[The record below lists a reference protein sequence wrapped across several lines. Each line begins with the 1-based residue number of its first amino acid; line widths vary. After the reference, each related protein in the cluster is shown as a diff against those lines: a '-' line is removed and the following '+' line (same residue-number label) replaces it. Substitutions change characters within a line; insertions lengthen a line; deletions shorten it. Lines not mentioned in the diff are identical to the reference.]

1 MTNVRLAHERLD
13 FFDNRYQMALSDE
26 LAASIAELS
35 SDRTSGDSALTNRAM
50 DVLAAASAS
59 GQTLHA
65 AAALCRAH
73 PAMASLWNLAVAAV
87 SDEAV
92 PGRLQWFG
100 QRRQRS
106 AAALTRF
113 AVPALL
119 PSPPRAMHLITLS
132 SSSAVLAVV
141 RGLRAEVDLHVSCGE
156 GRPLYE
162 GRQQAAALT
171 ETGAGVRL
179 LTDAG
184 LGAAIDE
191 ADAVLLGA
199 DAVGPQAFI
208 NKTGSRMLAAAAQH
222 RGVAVYVLA
231 AGDKLATPALWPHL
245 TIQAQAA
252 AEVWEAPVPDVAVEN
267 RYFEVVP
274 LDLAT
279 AVITDMGVLGVDM
292 VPAACAS
299 LDTADT
305 RRSLAE
311 LLRAL

>member
-1 MTNVRLAHERLD
+1 
-13 FFDNRYQMALSDE
+13 MALTD
-26 LAASIAELS
+26 
-35 SDRTSGDSALTNRAM
+35 RAM
-50 DVLAAASAS
+50 AILTVASAS
-59 GQTLHA
+59 GGTHDA
-65 AAALCRAH
+65 AVALCRAQ
-73 PAMASLWNLAVAAV
+73 PTMASIWNLSLAALT
-87 SDEAV
+87 DESE
-92 PGRLQWFG
+92 PGRLQRF
-100 QRRQRS
+100 RQRQQR
-106 AAALTRF
+106 AGAALTRF

-119 PSPPRAMHLITLS
+119 PSPPRPMRLISLS
-132 SSSAVLAVV
+132 SSSAVLTVV
-141 RGLRAEVDLHVSCGE
+141 GALRAEVELHVSCGE

-162 GRQQAAALT
+162 GRHQAAALT
-171 ETGAGVRL
+171 AAGATVRL

-184 LGAAIDE
+184 LGGAIDE

-231 AGDKLATPALWPHL
+231 TSDKLATPALWPHL
-245 TIQAQAA
+245 TIQSQAPD
-252 AEVWEAPVPDVAVEN
+252 EVWDAPAPDVAVEN

-279 AVITDMGVLGVDM
+279 AVFTDMGVLGVDM

-299 LDTADT
+299 LDTHET

>member
-1 MTNVRLAHERLD
+1 MGPK
-13 FFDNRYQMALSDE
+13 DE
-26 LAASIAELS
+26 LLASIAELAG
-35 SDRTSGDSALTNRAM
+35 DRTSGATVLTNRAM
-50 DVLAAASAS
+50 DILDAATAA
-59 GQTLHA
+59 GLTLHA
-65 AAALCRAH
+65 AGALCRAQ
-73 PAMASLWNLAVAAV
+73 PTMASMWTAAIAAIGERV
-87 SDEAV
+87 Q
-92 PGRLQWFG
+92 PGRM
-100 QRRQRS
+100 QRFRQRQQRGTS
-106 AAALTRF
+106 ALARS

-119 PSPPRAMHLITLS
+119 PSPPRPMRLITLS
-132 SSSAVLAVV
+132 SSSAVLAVI

-162 GRQQAAALT
+162 GREQAAALMT
-171 ETGAGVRL
+171 TGASVRL

-184 LGAAIDE
+184 LGSAIDD

-231 AGDKLATPALWPHL
+231 AGDKLATAALWPHL
-245 TIQAQAA
+245 TIQPRPAT
-252 AEVWEAPVPDVAVEN
+252 EVWDAPAPDVAVEN

-299 LDTADT
+299 LDTPET

-311 LLRAL
+311 LLRAFDLCCPYPPS

>member
-1 MTNVRLAHERLD
+1 MGLKDE
-13 FFDNRYQMALSDE
+13 LSDR
-26 LAASIAELS
+26 IAELS
-35 SDRTSGDSALTNRAM
+35 GDRTSGATVLTHRALDILEA
-50 DVLAAASAS
+50 AAAS
-59 GQTLHA
+59 TLTLPA
-65 AAALCRAH
+65 AAALCRAQ
-73 PAMASLWNLAVAAV
+73 PTMASIWNVAIAAIC
-87 SDEAV
+87 EAFT
-92 PGRLQWFG
+92 PGRLQHFRQR
-100 QRRQRS
+100 QRRGIAS
-106 AAALTRF
+106 LTRF

-119 PSPPRAMHLITLS
+119 PSPPRAVRLVTLS

-141 RGLRAEVDLHVSCGE
+141 RGLRAEVDVHVSCGE

-171 ETGAGVRL
+171 ETGASVRL

-199 DAVGPQAFI
+199 DAVGPRAFI

-231 AGDKLATPALWPHL
+231 AGDKLAAPALWPHL
-245 TIQAQAA
+245 TIQPQAA
-252 AEVWEAPVPDVAVEN
+252 AEVWDAPVPDVTVEN
-267 RYFEVVP
+267 RYFDVVP

>member
-1 MTNVRLAHERLD
+1 
-13 FFDNRYQMALSDE
+13 MALTEE
-26 LAASIAELS
+26 LVTRIAAIAA
-35 SDRTSGDSALTNRAM
+35 DRTSGATSLTDRAM
-50 DVLAAASAS
+50 DILAAASAS
-59 GQTLHA
+59 RLTLPA
-65 AAALCRAH
+65 AAALCRAQ
-73 PAMASLWNLAVAAV
+73 PTMASIWNLGLATLADE
-87 SDEAV
+87 SD
-92 PGRLQWFG
+92 PGRLQRFRHRQ
-100 QRRQRS
+100 QRA

-113 AVPALL
+113 AVAALL
-119 PSPPRAMHLITLS
+119 PSPPRPMRLITLS
-132 SSSAVLAVV
+132 SSGAVLAVV
-141 RGLRAEVDLHVSCGE
+141 RGLRAEVELHVSCGE
-156 GRPLYE
+156 GRPMYE
-162 GRQQAAALT
+162 GRHQAAALT
-171 ETGAGVRL
+171 AAGATVHL

-184 LGAAIDE
+184 LGSAIDD

-208 NKTGSRMLAAAAQH
+208 NKSGSRMLAAAAQH

-231 AGDKLATPALWPHL
+231 TSDKLAMPALWPHL
-245 TIQAQAA
+245 AIDAQAPG
-252 AEVWEAPVPDVAVEN
+252 EVWDAPSPDVVVEN

-299 LDTADT
+299 LDTPDT